1 MNFELVQMRKLT
13 DFDRKCPIWVGPPT
27 IWNVVDVYVVRGGHI
42 FSNRCSEICSFYK
55 IVPQPQNKPKLP
67 CGS

>member
-13 DFDRKCPIWVGPPT
+13 DFDRKMSDFVGPSP

-42 FSNRCSEICSFYK
+42 F
-55 IVPQPQNKPKLP
+55 
-67 CGS
+67 